1 MGLINLSGHS
11 LVEHCWPAG
20 DMHIK
25 YSQEYAAVT
34 KYSRTP
40 PLQTRAF
47 PIYLK
52 PSASPPPLKNDDC
65 NDKLRA
71 EFGAFQLTSVFGHGG
86 GGAGGPSSW
95 RSGGL
100 TNSLS
105 PGPCHLSPL
114 DPHDGPH
121 WFWEKEVVADC
132 FSHQPGGDKEAGQ
145 GLEDSVHSTSLSCK
159 T

>member
-114 DPHDGPH
+114 DP
-121 WFWEKEVVADC
+121 A
-132 FSHQPGGDKEAGQ
+132 
-145 GLEDSVHSTSLSCK
+145 TSLPWTPMMALTGSGRRRSLQTVSVINPVVTRK
-159 T
+159 LVRD